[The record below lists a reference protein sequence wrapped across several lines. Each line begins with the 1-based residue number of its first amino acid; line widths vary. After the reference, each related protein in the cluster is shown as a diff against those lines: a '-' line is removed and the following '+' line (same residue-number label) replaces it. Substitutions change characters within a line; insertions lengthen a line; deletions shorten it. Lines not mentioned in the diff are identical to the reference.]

1 MDKIIVY
8 LDDADHALQQLV
20 PMKNVAQPNAEMQ
33 TTQWVLVA
41 CAPRMTRHI
50 SKWVSHS
57 ARESWRASWSEKL
70 FAQIVPVLKAQGDTT
85 VTTVVAKGPLP
96 TLTERLLT
104 QHRGARVLDARHA
117 KFGQDLPPVTKDQP
131 TGHDSRWSVPGAVAG
146 MGALLVLASD

>member
-57 ARESWRASWSEKL
+57 ARENWRASWSEKL
-70 FAQIVPVLKAQGDTT
+70 FAQIVPVLKAQGDT

-117 KFGQDLPPVTKDQP
+117 NGQDSPVTKDQP

>member
-57 ARESWRASWSEKL
+57 ARENWRANWSEKL

>member
-57 ARESWRASWSEKL
+57 ARENWRASWSEKL

>member
-50 SKWVSHS
+50 SKWVSW
-57 ARESWRASWSEKL
+57 APASSS
-70 FAQIVPVLKAQGDTT
+70 FQSGM
-85 VTTVVAKGPLP
+85 
-96 TLTERLLT
+96 
-104 QHRGARVLDARHA
+104 RHPS
-117 KFGQDLPPVTKDQP
+117 PPPFQFPST
-131 TGHDSRWSVPGAVAG
+131 AG
-146 MGALLVLASD
+146 SHTRFP

>member
-57 ARESWRASWSEKL
+57 ARENWRASWSEKL
-70 FAQIVPVLKAQGDTT
+70 FAQIVPVFKAQGDT

-96 TLTERLLT
+96 TLTERLSSYLAMSFMAAAY
-104 QHRGARVLDARHA
+104 QPALSWAVQVSGRGDMLR
-117 KFGQDLPPVTKDQP
+117 P
-131 TGHDSRWSVPGAVAG
+131 
-146 MGALLVLASD
+146 

>member
-20 PMKNVAQPNAEMQ
+20 PMKKVAQPDAELQ
-33 TTQWVLVA
+33 ATQWVLVA

-57 ARESWRASWSEKL
+57 ARENWRANWSEKL
-70 FAQIVPVLKAQGDTT
+70 FAQIVPALKAKGDTI
-85 VTTVVAKGPLP
+85 TTMVAKGPLP
-96 TLTERLLT
+96 TLTERLLA
-104 QHRGARVLDARHA
+104 QHPGARVLDARHA
-117 KFGQDLPPVTKDQP
+117 KFGQDLPPVIKDQP

>member
-20 PMKNVAQPNAEMQ
+20 PMKNVTQPNTEGQ

-41 CAPRMTRHI
+41 CAPRMTRHV

-70 FAQIVPVLKAQGDTT
+70 FAQIVPALKAQGDT

-96 TLTERLLT
+96 TLTERLLA

>member
-20 PMKNVAQPNAEMQ
+20 PMKNAGQTGSGAQS
-33 TTQWVLVA
+33 TQWVLVA

-57 ARESWRASWSEKL
+57 ARENWRANWSEKV
-70 FAQIVPVLKAQGDTT
+70 FAQVVPALKAQGDTVLT
-85 VTTVVAKGPLP
+85 VIAKGPLP
-96 TLTERLLT
+96 TLTDRLLA
-104 QHRGARVLDARHA
+104 QHSGAWVMDARCA
-117 KFGQDLPPVTKDQP
+117 RFGQDLPPVTRDQP